1 MRRIAVVTTSR
12 ADYGHL
18 YWPMRD
24 IQAHPELTLD
34 LIVMG
39 AHLSETFGETIDVI
53 RADGFEIT
61 AALDCL
67 DPEDSDEGM
76 ARTIAEATAKLTP
89 VLAKLR
95 PDLLLLIADR
105 YEMLAPA
112 SVALALRIPIAHIEG
127 GDISEGA
134 VDDAVRNALTK
145 LSHLHF
151 TPTDEARR
159 RVLSMGE
166 ESWRVTR
173 SGAPS
178 LDHLL
183 RSTLPDRSTLEST
196 LGQKLTDRV
205 CVVAYHPVTLQEDT
219 TGEADAL
226 FDALSTWDGQ
236 IVFCFPNADVGSSVL
251 VDSTH
256 DFCRDRGSA
265 RLYVNLDHLT
275 YWALL
280 KHACVMVGNSSSG
293 IMEAPS
299 LQLPCVDIGLR
310 QQGRTRAG
318 NIIHCDPNGADIVTA
333 MRRAVSEEFKAIVGN
348 IQNPYGDG
356 RASERIVQGIVD
368 APDAQ
373 VLLMK
378 HALPL
383 APADDMFLQA
393 PQ

>member
-1 MRRIAVVTTSR
+1 
-12 ADYGHL
+12 
-18 YWPMRD
+18 MRD
-24 IQAHPELTLD
+24 IQAHPDLTLD

-67 DPEDSDEGM
+67 DTEDSDEGM
-76 ARTIAEATAKLTP
+76 ARTIAAATAQLTP
-89 VLAKLR
+89 ILAKLR
-95 PDLLLLIADR
+95 PDILLLIADR

-151 TPTDEARR
+151 TPTEEARR
-159 RVLSMGE
+159 RVLAMGE
-166 ESWRVTR
+166 ESWRVSF

-183 RSTLPDRSTLEST
+183 RSHLPDRATLEAE
-196 LGQKLTDRV
+196 LGQALTDRV

-219 TGEADAL
+219 TAEADAL
-226 FDALSTWDGQ
+226 FEALSLWDGQ
-236 IVFCFPNADVGSSVL
+236 IVFCFPNADVGSSTL
-251 VDSTH
+251 VKRTR
-256 DFCRDRGSA
+256 DFCRSHESA

-280 KHACVMVGNSSSG
+280 KHACLMIGNSSSG
-293 IMEAPS
+293 IMETPS

-318 NIIHCDPNGADIVTA
+318 NIIHCDPACPDIVSA
-333 MRRAVSEEFKAIVGN
+333 MNTAVSQEFRATVRS

-356 RASERIVQGIVD
+356 RASERIVRGIVN
-368 APDAQ
+368 APEAQ

-378 HALPL
+378 RALPL
-383 APADDMFLQA
+383 ATSMDMFTQA
-393 PQ
+393 SL